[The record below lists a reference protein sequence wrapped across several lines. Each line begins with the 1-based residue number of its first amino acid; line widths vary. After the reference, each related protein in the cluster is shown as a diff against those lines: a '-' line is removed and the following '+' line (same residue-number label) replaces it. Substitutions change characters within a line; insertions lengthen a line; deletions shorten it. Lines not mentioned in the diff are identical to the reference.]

1 MIDLKSVDVRLGGQR
16 ILADFSHAFAS
27 GSFTLV
33 TGPSG
38 IGKTTLLRT
47 IAGLLPI
54 EAGTVQILGR
64 TTDRPGFTVHPAD
77 RQLGFV
83 FQSPALWPHL
93 TVRQNI
99 LYGVPRR
106 LPAFDAEKRLGRLC
120 EALGIRSLLRQH
132 PGELSGGQA
141 RRVSL
146 ARTLITEPAILLLDE
161 PFNHLDRSLKAD
173 VLALLAEF
181 RQTPGRTVLLVSH
194 EPEDLQPLADQT
206 LTFRPDGLG

>member
-1 MIDLKSVDVRLGGQR
+1 MIVLNTVDVRLGDQL
-16 ILADFSHAFAS
+16 ILAGFSHVFPT
-27 GSFTLV
+27 GSFTVV

-54 EAGTVQILGR
+54 EAGTVQILGQ

-77 RQLGFV
+77 RHLGFV
-83 FQSPALWPHL
+83 FQTPALWPHL
-93 TVRQNI
+93 SVRQNI
-99 LYGVPRR
+99 LYGVPR
-106 LPAFDAEKRLGRLC
+106 LPAFDTERRLGQLC
-120 EALGIRSLLRQH
+120 ESLGISPLLRQH

-146 ARTLITEPAILLLDE
+146 ARTLMTEPACLLLDE

-181 RQTPGRTVLLVSH
+181 RQSAERTVILVSH
-194 EPEDLQPLADQT
+194 EPEDIQSLADQV
-206 LTFRPDGLG
+206 LTFRLDGLG